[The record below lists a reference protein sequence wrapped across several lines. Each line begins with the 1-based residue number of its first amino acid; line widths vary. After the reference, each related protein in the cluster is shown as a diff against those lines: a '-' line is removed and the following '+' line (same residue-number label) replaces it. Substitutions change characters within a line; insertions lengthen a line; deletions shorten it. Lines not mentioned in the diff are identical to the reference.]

1 MNLKTRSLCIIALI
15 LFLALSINTAVLTYI
30 AYEHYKKALLSK
42 ATSEGEALS
51 REIGKASALGIP
63 TESMVGLHEKLK
75 SLTTDKTINYAMI
88 LDTDGKILLHSS
100 DEHIGKVFNDN
111 ATLKALASKGIVT
124 QRWGIFYD
132 ISLPLIDAEKKHV
145 GIVRVGVS
153 STVIKKEL
161 YHLLFWTLTLSF
173 IGFLL
178 FTAVSYFLV
187 SRYVS
192 EPIIDIEKVARKMTT
207 GDMTGNV
214 AVTGKDEIASL
225 SDAINTMSTN
235 LSDMI
240 GKIKGLASTVSTITS
255 SITESPESVLRA
267 VDSQKSAFKE
277 HARHIEEMN
286 VSMSSIAKGSESL
299 YQLSEEET
307 NALEEMTK
315 SVSQIAKTAN
325 TFHINSLEAAA
336 SVEEMMSS
344 IKETARIIEVL
355 SASAEESATALKKV
369 NATIA
374 EIHKNAKESVQLA
387 EKVTLDASEKGLTS
401 LNMAIQGIEDIRK
414 SVNDISETI
423 NRLERRS
430 EEIGSILHV
439 IDEVAAQ
446 TNLLSLNA
454 AILAAQAGEHGKSFI
469 VIADE
474 IRMLADK
481 TSVSTKEIAEL
492 ITTVQTETQSCV
504 VITSKGIKTVERGV
518 RLIKEVDK
526 SLYSILESSH
536 VATEM
541 SKSIQKATAEEADAL
556 KQITGSINQTTVQIE
571 LISRATREQGKG
583 TNIIV
588 EAAEKIRTGSQELK
602 RATKGQHNSIKQ
614 IAFISRNVSSQARQI
629 NNAID
634 GQKQMSNEL
643 VFAMEKIQK
652 TTAELINSATE
663 MDSHIQS
670 LSENAKTLL
679 AEIKKFKV

>member
-1 MNLKTRSLCIIALI
+1 MKLRTKILCIIAFI
-15 LFLALSINTAVLTYI
+15 LFLALSINTAVLTYV
-30 AYEHYKKALLSK
+30 AYDRVKQGAIMKQELNHLLSW
-42 ATSEGEALS
+42 ALPVS
-51 REIGKASALGIP
+51 FA
-63 TESMVGLHEKLK
+63 
-75 SLTTDKTINYAMI
+75 
-88 LDTDGKILLHSS
+88 
-100 DEHIGKVFNDN
+100 VF
-111 ATLKALASKGIVT
+111 I
-124 QRWGIFYD
+124 
-132 ISLPLIDAEKKHV
+132 
-145 GIVRVGVS
+145 
-153 STVIKKEL
+153 
-161 YHLLFWTLTLSF
+161 
-173 IGFLL
+173 L
-178 FTAVSYFLV
+178 FTIIIYFLV
-187 SRYVS
+187 SRYAV
-192 EPIIDIEKVARKMTT
+192 EPVINIEKVLKRMTN
-207 GDMTGNV
+207 GDMTGKV
-214 AVTGKDEIASL
+214 AVTGMNEIASL
-225 SDAINTMSTN
+225 SNAINIMSTN
-235 LSDMI
+235 MNDMI
-240 GKIKGLASTVSTITS
+240 VKIKELASTVSTTTS
-255 SITESPESVLRA
+255 SITESPDNILKA
-267 VDSQKSAFKE
+267 VDAQRSAFKE
-277 HARHIEEMN
+277 HTRHIEEMN
-286 VSMSSIAKGSESL
+286 TSMSSIANSSESL

-315 SVSQIAKTAN
+315 SVSQIAKSAN

-355 SASAEESATALKKV
+355 SASAEEGDTALKEV

-387 EKVTLDASEKGLTS
+387 EKVMLDASEKGLAS
-401 LNMAIQGIEDIRK
+401 LNIAIQGIEDIKK
-414 SVNDISETI
+414 SVNNIAETI
-423 NRLERRS
+423 NRLDRRS

-469 VIADE
+469 VVADE
-474 IRMLADK
+474 IKRLADR

-504 VITSKGIKTVERGV
+504 LITSKGIKTVERGE
-518 RLIKEVDK
+518 RLIREVDK
-526 SLYSILESSH
+526 SLHSIIESSH
-536 VATEM
+536 AATEM

-556 KQITGSINQTTVQIE
+556 KQITGSINQTTIQIE

-602 RATKGQHNSIKQ
+602 RATEGQHRSTQQ

-634 GQKQMSNEL
+634 GQQQMSNEL

-652 TTAELINSATE
+652 TTAELISSATE

-670 LSENAKTLL
+670 LSKDAKTLL
-679 AEIKKFKV
+679 AEIQKFTV